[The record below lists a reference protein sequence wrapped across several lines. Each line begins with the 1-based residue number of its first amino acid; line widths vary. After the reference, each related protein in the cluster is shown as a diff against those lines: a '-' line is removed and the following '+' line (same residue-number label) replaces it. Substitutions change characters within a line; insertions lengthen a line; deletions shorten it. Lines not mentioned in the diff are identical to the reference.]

1 MSKLEFTK
9 LSSKGQ
15 IVIPLDIRHEL
26 NLRGGTPFAVMAQQD
41 TILLKKMEMPRIKS
55 WEEAVKPFRKA
66 AGKSELGMGDI
77 ERIIEEV
84 RRSR

>member
-1 MSKLEFTK
+1 MTKIEFTK

-15 IVIPLDIRHEL
+15 VVIPLDIRHEL
-26 NLRGGTPFAVMAQQD
+26 NLKGGMPFAVMAQQD
-41 TILLKKMEMPRIKS
+41 TILLKKMEMPGIKS

-66 AGKSELGMGDI
+66 AGRSGLDTGDI